1 MTREHVPN
9 EAAPDPAEGGV
20 EGERGISS
28 ITSPG
33 SSRLNDKNKKALV
46 AAGLVFLGAMAV
58 LQFPSGEEPAPQE
71 EQQRPPT
78 TIRPGRNFQPA
89 DLTLQLAPEE
99 APAEEENLAPDAPL
113 GPIERVRHEEQMTPA
128 EPSEAEQLYEA
139 SKRAPVMAYQG
150 TLPGPARSA
159 GHSGADAETAFFG
172 GSSEA
177 GTKEPVGLAAR
188 LVTGDRSAEQARVLA
203 HPNLT
208 LTQGTTIPCA
218 LDTAMESTAP
228 GMVRCTVTDDVYST
242 TGTVILLDRGTRIVG
257 EYQGGMQRGR
267 ARLFVLWTRA
277 ETPTGVIVNLGSPGA
292 DALGQTGFD
301 GDIDTQF
308 WTRFGGTMMLSVID
322 DALILAAGSGEGDGD
337 ITGTS
342 RSAARNLAQ
351 TELESTLDVP
361 VILRKNQG
369 EDVSVMV
376 ARDLDFSGVYRL
388 K

>member
-1 MTREHVPN
+1 MPDTNTVFSGVP
-9 EAAPDPAEGGV
+9 P
-20 EGERGISS
+20 IS
-28 ITSPG
+28 
-33 SSRLNDKNKKALV
+33 
-46 AAGLVFLGAMAV
+46 
-58 LQFPSGEEPAPQE
+58 
-71 EQQRPPT
+71 
-78 TIRPGRNFQPA
+78 
-89 DLTLQLAPEE
+89 
-99 APAEEENLAPDAPL
+99 
-113 GPIERVRHEEQMTPA
+113 
-128 EPSEAEQLYEA
+128 
-139 SKRAPVMAYQG
+139 
-150 TLPGPARSA
+150 
-159 GHSGADAETAFFG
+159 
-172 GSSEA
+172 
-177 GTKEPVGLAAR
+177 
-188 LVTGDRSAEQARVLA
+188 
-203 HPNLT
+203 
-208 LTQGTTIPCA
+208 
-218 LDTAMESTAP
+218 

-292 DALGQTGFD
+292 DALGRSGFD

-322 DALILAAGSGEGDGD
+322 GALILAAGAGEGDGD
-337 ITGTS
+337 ISGTS